1 MISIRDQATL
11 FQCNLSASTASKL
24 LRAYVPKQYC
34 DHNVGS
40 TVSIIL
46 FERQQAQSKDGSTI
60 VLRAL
65 AAFMV
70 AQ

>member
-11 FQCNLSASTASKL
+11 FQCNLSAST
-24 LRAYVPKQYC
+24 AYVPKQYC

-46 FERQQAQSKDGSTI
+46 FDRQQAQSKDGSTI